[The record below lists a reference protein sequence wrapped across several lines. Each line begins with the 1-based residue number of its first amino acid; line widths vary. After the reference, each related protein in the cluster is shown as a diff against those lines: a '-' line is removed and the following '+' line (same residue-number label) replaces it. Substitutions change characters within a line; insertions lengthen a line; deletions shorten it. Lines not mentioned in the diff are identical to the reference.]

1 MEVKIIN
8 IKEQKLIEMKKL
20 SKLFAFMICCTM
32 AVSLTSCLGTDD
44 DGGIDPET
52 YQLWLS
58 QMSGNY
64 YGGNTWQTNNRIY
77 FINDTIT
84 DKNNENKIDSIT
96 GITASYYKG
105 DSTLVVNGVPGRL
118 LAKEITDNDALKKA
132 LEEAYSQNLKAKFVI
147 YNILNSSLAYYLA
160 YPYEITYPSLQY
172 NGETHKVTFKF
183 YPSSLGGYM
192 YTKSSEMHQVDFYLM
207 SIYIDDKLAYTIC
220 SDTNNEDQMRKALIE
235 VIVAR

>member
-1 MEVKIIN
+1 
-8 IKEQKLIEMKKL
+8 MKKL

-32 AVSLTSCLGTDD
+32 AVSLTSCLGTDEEE
-44 DGGIDPET
+44 GIDPET

-64 YGGNTWQTNNRIY
+64 YGGNTWQTANKIY
-77 FINDTIT
+77 FVNDTIT

-96 GITASYYKG
+96 GITANYYKG
-105 DSTLVVNGVPGRL
+105 DSTLVVSGVSGRL
-118 LAKEITDNDALKKA
+118 LAKEITNNDALKKA
-132 LEEAYSQNLKAKFVI
+132 LEESYSQNLKAKFVI
-147 YNILNSSLAYYLA
+147 YDILNSSLVYYLA
-160 YPYEITYPSLQY
+160 YPYDITYPSLKY

-183 YPSSLGGYM
+183 YAPSLGGYM

-207 SIYIDDKLAYTIC
+207 GIYIDDKLTYTIC
-220 SDTNNEDQMRKALIE
+220 SDTNNEEQMKKALIE